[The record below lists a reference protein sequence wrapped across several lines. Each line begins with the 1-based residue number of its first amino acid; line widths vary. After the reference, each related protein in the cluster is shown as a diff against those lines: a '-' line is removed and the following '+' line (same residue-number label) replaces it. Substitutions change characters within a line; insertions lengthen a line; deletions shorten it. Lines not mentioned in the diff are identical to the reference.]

1 MRKFSLLLALVLCGA
16 FPVSAQGLLKKDTVK
31 LTKVEFEGVPAAG
44 GRVMAHLHFEI
55 EEGFHT
61 QSHKPSEEYFIAT
74 DLKLELPA
82 GIKAGKTVYPKGK
95 EEVVVGLDKPMSLY
109 EGEFV
114 VQVPLAIS
122 VQTTLPVTLEGA
134 LEYQACKGATCYP
147 PKKLKVA
154 VKLDPND
161 APQAA
166 KDPKD

>member
-1 MRKFSLLLALVLCGA
+1 MRRLSLLLALFLCGTQML
-16 FPVSAQGLLKKDTVK
+16 SAQGLLKKDTVK
-31 LTKVEFEGVPAAG
+31 LKRVDFVGVPASG
-44 GRVMAHLHFEI
+44 GRVMANLHFEI

-74 DLKLELPA
+74 ELNLELPA
-82 GIKAGKTVYPKGK
+82 GIKAGKAVYPKGK
-95 EEVVVGLDKPMSLY
+95 EKSVIGLDKPMSLY

-114 VQVPLAIS
+114 VQMPLAIS
-122 VQTTLPVTLEGA
+122 VQATLPVTLEGS

-147 PKKLKVA
+147 PRKLKVA

-166 KDPKD
+166 RETKD